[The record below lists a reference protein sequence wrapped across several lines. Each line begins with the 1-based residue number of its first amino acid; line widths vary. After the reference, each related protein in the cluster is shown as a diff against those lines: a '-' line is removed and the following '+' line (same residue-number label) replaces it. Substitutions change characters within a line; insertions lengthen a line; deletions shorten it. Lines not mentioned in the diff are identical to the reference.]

1 MANIRSPSR
10 ERTTTFVSIFDGGS
24 SSKARLD
31 ARITKVSQTN
41 IDDLFIGRFERDVN
55 SCLTDAVYRPRTA

>member
-10 ERTTTFVSIFDGGS
+10 DCTTTFVSILDGGS

-31 ARITKVSQTN
+31 ARITKVGQTN
-41 IDDLFIGRFERDVN
+41 IDELLLRFN
-55 SCLTDAVYRPRTA
+55 